1 MKHFLLPISQNKTTG
16 VPLDAGLSFKPFSDF
31 LKRNVEAESTIVKTK
46 FFNFLIQKFNEYPEL
61 DATIKVETV
70 NKYTELLELIY
81 SGMTGITGDEVY
93 WVLATPDSRTVFYGT
108 EPFYNLISNVTPDA
122 FSNDAGNENTNNNL
136 QLSFIYSLLLENI
149 YDYKS
154 LVKAELI
161 QPFADTGEGI
171 MKYYKMNIDSTFV
184 KVEAKSALPKL
195 DLIEMEIHVNDNTLI
210 EYLSKILPLKLFS
223 FTGFTVITLYDRTE
237 EYVVKK
243 IKDSIVNSNNP
254 NNADEVIAALKA
266 LAGNREINFKLIPFV
281 KLNDK
286 FLLEYSETLIS
297 QSLLQKLMEAFQKKS
312 KPIFL
317 KNFDNTNSEEELITE
332 LQKTKMVSYALLP
345 LLHNNQL
352 TGALEIHTE
361 EKDLLTEKII
371 ARINTTVPVLSQF
384 MKNSIDDF
392 NSQMPAVVYE
402 RFTAIQKS
410 VQWKFHEAAWRY
422 MRTKQKLLVK
432 TSKTTEEESDTEII
446 NFKCVYPLYGAIDI
460 RNFSLARSKALLD
473 DLRLNLN
480 LLTETFTALKLLV
493 GRPTTAVATMNG
505 IDEMISKCKRW
516 VEKLVDGFD
525 DNENQKLNLFFEK
538 EVLPLLTE
546 IKQADKTLSDI
557 IEKYLNELN
566 EKTGSA
572 HKNRRD
578 LEKSLRMITR
588 AVSNNLE
595 QMNDEFQ
602 KTYPCYFDK
611 FRSDGIE
618 YDIYIGESITNDKH
632 FEPVHLK
639 SLRIEQIKSMAAI
652 NSIATRLLKT
662 MPKELHTTYLIF
674 INGEP
679 IDIYFRNDEKRF
691 DVEGTYNI
699 RYQMIKKRIDKVHL
713 LNSEERLTQP
723 DKIAMVYLNQQ
734 DADEYVGFIKTLQD
748 EKILNNDLEYLDL
761 EELLGVQSLKALRVG
776 ITSQTES

>member
-1 MKHFLLPISQNKTTG
+1 MNQLLLNISEDKSSFKS
-16 VPLDAGLSFKPFSDF
+16 LDAVLSFKPFSDF
-31 LKRNVEAESTIVKTK
+31 LKRNVEAESTIVKRN

-61 DATIKVETV
+61 EAAIKVEAV

-81 SGMTGITGDEVY
+81 SGMTGITGEEVY
-93 WVLATPDSRTVFYGT
+93 WALATPDSRTVFYGT
-108 EPFYNLISNVTPDA
+108 EPFYNLISAAKPDA
-122 FSNDAGNENTNNNL
+122 IHNNVSNENTSNNL
-136 QLSFIYSLLLENI
+136 QLSFIYSLILENL

-161 QPFADTGEGI
+161 QPFADTEEGI

-184 KVEAKSALPKL
+184 KVEAKSTLPKL
-195 DLIEMEIHVNDNTLI
+195 DLTEMEIHVNDNTLI
-210 EYLSKILPLKLFS
+210 EYLSKILTLQNFS
-223 FTGFTVITLYDRTE
+223 FSGFTVITLYDRTE

-243 IKDSIVNSNNP
+243 ITDCILNSTNP
-254 NNADEVIAALKA
+254 NKADEVIDVLKA

-297 QSLLQKLMEAFQKKS
+297 QSLLQKLMEAFQKKAKS
-312 KPIFL
+312 IFL
-317 KNFDNTNSEEELITE
+317 KNFDTTNSDEELIAE
-332 LQKTKMVSYALLP
+332 LQKTKTVSYALLP
-345 LLHNNQL
+345 LTHDNQL
-352 TGALEIHTE
+352 TGALEIYAE

-371 ARINTTVPVLSQF
+371 ARINTTLPVLSQF

-392 NSQMPAVVYE
+392 NSQMPGIVYE

-410 VQWKFHEAAWRY
+410 VQWKFNEAAWRY
-422 MRTKQKLLVK
+422 MRTKQKLLV
-432 TSKTTEEESDTEII
+432 TIPTTMDEEPDTEIV
-446 NFKCVYPLYGAIDI
+446 NFKSVYPLYGSIDV
-460 RNFSLARSKALLD
+460 RNSSLARSKALLD

-480 LLTETFTALKLLV
+480 LLTETFTSLKELLV
-493 GRPTTAVATMNG
+493 KTPTTAVG
-505 IDEMISKCKRW
+505 IDEMISKCNGW
-516 VEKLVDGFD
+516 LEKLVDGFD
-525 DNENQKLNLFFEK
+525 DNENQKLNSFLEK
-538 EVLPLLTE
+538 EVLSFLTE
-546 IKQADKTLSDI
+546 IKQTDKTSSDI
-557 IEKYLNELN
+557 IGKYLNELN
-566 EKTGSA
+566 EKNGRV

-588 AVSNNLE
+588 TVSNNLGH
-595 QMNDEFQ
+595 MNEEFQ

-618 YDIYIGESITNDKH
+618 YDIYIGESIANDKP
-632 FEPVHLK
+632 FEPAHLK

-734 DADEYVGFIKTLQD
+734 DADEYVGFIKTLQE

-761 EELLGVQSLKALRVG
+761 EELQGVQSLKALRVG
-776 ITSQTES
+776 INSQTKS